1 MTLLRVLFIAGKA
14 SVKEHPT
21 IVDSKTGEALITL
34 LDQAGE
40 FLDNAKGFAYTGE
53 VVMRGSFMRLVDMDQ
68 DLDDVLKAL
77 DPRFKPAIY
86 SYSTVPS
93 LKEKQIK
100 DTIKV
105 ELSMFVLPETQND
118 L

>member
-1 MTLLRVLFIAGKA
+1 MTLLRALFIAGKA

-34 LDQAGE
+34 LDQARE
-40 FLDNAKGFAYTGE
+40 FLDSVKGFVYTGE
-53 VVMRGSFMRLVDMDQ
+53 VIMRGAFMRLVDMDQ
-68 DLDDVLKAL
+68 DLDDVMKVL
-77 DPRFKPAIY
+77 DPRLKPIAY

-93 LKEKQIK
+93 PKEKQTK
-100 DTIKV
+100 DTIKL
-105 ELSMFVLPETQND
+105 ELSVFVLPEAQDD